1 MVSPELM
8 QHVAVDIAPL
18 RDLIDDNSIFLSEH
32 ASPSSAF
39 EVEYFATSSGKVYS
53 AEKIY
58 NSEPSIRIKE
68 IVNNKFNDLVDV
80 SLQIDNDHKWS
91 LLNFLVDENEG
102 YFLVNT
108 YLENS
113 SVGISV
119 TNLNNDFEINN
130 SFNLNGNLLQLLS
143 NSDIQKLI
151 KSTIYNDKL
160 YLLAQT
166 SNNQQISFSVYT
178 LDLKNPDKFYN
189 LFDFTSKFSTSS
201 NYFSKDIIVNSAGI
215 YIGGTNDDQDG
226 GFGGRTYDH
235 FVTHFLLDGLINSE
249 FGDNGVFQ
257 KDFGDTDK
265 ATALAV
271 QNDGKILIAGINWL
285 DLAPDAVATRIN
297 TDGSIDLSFGDNGT
311 TPVTRFMMSEN
322 HKSVRDLGREVP
334 MDIYIDNSGNI
345 FLAGT
350 RYFGKVSDVGEK
362 GLLGANNGNYKAAI
376 WKYNSNG
383 EIDNNFG
390 TYEYENGT
398 LEGIRMIENLMGN
411 SKITN

>member
-1 MVSPELM
+1 MSGGGSSGMSGGPLFNEGGELVGINYASGSSIALELKDYQDPHSTYFNPVVSPELM

-178 LDLKNPDKFYN
+178 LDLKIQIN
-189 LFDFTSKFSTSS
+189 L
-201 NYFSKDIIVNSAGI
+201 
-215 YIGGTNDDQDG
+215 
-226 GFGGRTYDH
+226 
-235 FVTHFLLDGLINSE
+235 
-249 FGDNGVFQ
+249 
-257 KDFGDTDK
+257 
-265 ATALAV
+265 
-271 QNDGKILIAGINWL
+271 
-285 DLAPDAVATRIN
+285 
-297 TDGSIDLSFGDNGT
+297 
-311 TPVTRFMMSEN
+311 
-322 HKSVRDLGREVP
+322 
-334 MDIYIDNSGNI
+334 
-345 FLAGT
+345 
-350 RYFGKVSDVGEK
+350 
-362 GLLGANNGNYKAAI
+362 
-376 WKYNSNG
+376 
-383 EIDNNFG
+383 
-390 TYEYENGT
+390 
-398 LEGIRMIENLMGN
+398 
-411 SKITN
+411 